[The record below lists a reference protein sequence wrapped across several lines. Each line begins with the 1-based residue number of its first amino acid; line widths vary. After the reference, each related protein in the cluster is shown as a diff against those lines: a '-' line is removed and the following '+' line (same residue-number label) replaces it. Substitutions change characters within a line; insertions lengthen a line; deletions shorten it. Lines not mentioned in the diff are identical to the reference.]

1 MTVLLTFYLQDWNNF
16 ILAWLKK
23 RYGFELKSWIFFRGP
38 CIIIAKNMG
47 NVVFSVKAILK
58 KAATKFTKKII
69 YLSFI
74 KNELK

>member
-1 MTVLLTFYLQDWNNF
+1 
-16 ILAWLKK
+16 
-23 RYGFELKSWIFFRGP
+23 
-38 CIIIAKNMG
+38 MG